1 MPRARILLRALLFA
15 ASALGASACADLPTA
30 PTPDGLAPSNGLV
43 GNLLGTLAPAPS
55 GEVSVLERT
64 TPLTEDEVVT
74 QWVGRLGGV
83 IRLPRSGL
91 TVVVP
96 FGALSRSTRITVT
109 APAGDLVGYDFQ
121 PHGLQF
127 ERPLMLTQDLLSTEG
142 LGLLNLQAVYFE
154 GELEASV
161 APLETLP
168 VWVFNA
174 LGIYRVEH
182 FSGYALARRGYVV
195 ATD

>member
-1 MPRARILLRALLFA
+1 MPRVPTLLRAVLVGATLLI
-15 ASALGASACADLPTA
+15 SGACSDLPTA
-30 PTPDGLAPSNGLV
+30 PAPESVAPSNGL
-43 GNLLGTLAPAPS
+43 LGTLLGGPDEPS
-55 GEVSVLERT
+55 GEVAVLRRNV
-64 TPLTEDEVVT
+64 PLAEDEVVT
-74 QWVGRLGGV
+74 QWVGRLGGI
-83 IRLPRSGL
+83 IRLPRAGL

-96 FGALSRSTRITVT
+96 FGAVSRSTRITVT

-127 ERPLMLTQDLLSTEG
+127 DRPLLVTQDLLSTEG

-154 GELEASV
+154 GGLEASV
-161 APLETLP
+161 TPLESLP
-168 VWVFNA
+168 VWLLNT
-174 LGIYRVEH
+174 LGIYRIEH